1 MNSRSNK
8 DFIIVADTDRG
19 LVREKNE
26 DYYGIFEPEANDLIE
41 RLGVLLIVSD
51 GMGGHFSGAEASR
64 ASVELI
70 SEIYFDATGGEP
82 VERLKHAF
90 GAAND
95 YIFDDIGKGVESMAG
110 TTCTAALLFP
120 EFAIVAHAGDSRAY
134 IFRKDE
140 VEQLTVDHSV
150 VGEMMRKGVLTK
162 EEARNHPHR
171 NVITRAMGL
180 RRGVQVD
187 IIESVP
193 FWPGDT
199 LLLCSDGLTSMVREE
214 DITKIV
220 TSLPPEEAARA
231 LIIRAKKE
239 GGNDNIT
246 VVLARKRDR

>member
-1 MNSRSNK
+1 MTNRANK

-26 DYYGIFEPEANDLIE
+26 DYYGIFEPEMSDLIE
-41 RLGVLLIVSD
+41 QLGILVIVSD

-70 SEIYFDATGGEP
+70 SEIYFDEAEGEP
-82 VERLKHAF
+82 VERLKTAF
-90 GAAND
+90 DQAND

-110 TTCTAALLFP
+110 TTCTAAILFP
-120 EFAIVAHAGDSRAY
+120 EFAHVAHAGDSRAY
-134 IFRKDE
+134 LFRKDE

-150 VGEMMRKGVLTK
+150 VGEMLRKGVLTK

-180 RRGVQVD
+180 RKGVQVD

-199 LLLCSDGLTSMVREE
+199 LLLCSDGLTSMVSEE
-214 DITKIV
+214 EITKIV
-220 TSLPPEEAARA
+220 TTLPPDEAAQE
-231 LIIRAKKE
+231 LIDRAKGE
-239 GGNDNIT
+239 GGSDNIT
-246 VVLARKRDR
+246 VILARKSER

>member
-1 MNSRSNK
+1 MNSKANK

-26 DYYGIFEPEANDLIE
+26 DYYGIFEPEASDLIE
-41 RLGVLLIVSD
+41 QLGILVIVSD

-70 SEIYFDATGGEP
+70 SEIYFDEAEGEP
-82 VERLKHAF
+82 VERLKTAF
-90 GAAND
+90 DMAND
-95 YIFDDIGKGVESMAG
+95 YIFDDIGKGVEGMAG

-120 EFAIVAHAGDSRAY
+120 EFAHVAHAGDSRAY
-134 IFRKDE
+134 LFRKDE

-180 RRGVQVD
+180 RKGVQVD

-199 LLLCSDGLTSMVREE
+199 LLICSDGLTSMVSEE
-214 DITKIV
+214 EITKIV
-220 TSLPPEEAARA
+220 AAMPPKEAAQA
-231 LIIRAKKE
+231 LIDKAKDE
-239 GGNDNIT
+239 GGSDNIT
-246 VVLARKRDR
+246 VILARKSDR

>member
-1 MNSRSNK
+1 MNSQTNK

-26 DYYGIFEPEANDLIE
+26 DYYGIFEPEKSELIE
-41 RLGVLLIVSD
+41 RLGVLVIVSD

-70 SEIYFDATGGEP
+70 SEIYFDRAEGEP
-82 VERLKHAF
+82 LERLKTAF
-90 GAAND
+90 DLAND
-95 YIFDDIGKGVESMAG
+95 CIFDDIGNGVEGMAG

-120 EFAIVAHAGDSRAY
+120 EFAVVAHAGDSRAY
-134 IFRKDE
+134 LFRRDE

-162 EEARNHPHR
+162 EEARTHPHR

-180 RRGVQVD
+180 KKGVEVD
-187 IIESVP
+187 VIESVP
-193 FWPGDT
+193 LWPGDT
-199 LLLCSDGLTSMVREE
+199 LLLCSDGLTSMVSEE
-214 DITKIV
+214 EIRKIV
-220 TSLPPEEAARA
+220 AALPPEEASQA
-231 LIIRAKKE
+231 LIIKAKKE

>member
-1 MNSRSNK
+1 MDDRANK

-26 DYYGIFEPEANDLIE
+26 DYYGIFEPETDELIG
-41 RLGVLLIVSD
+41 RLGILVIVSD

-64 ASVELI
+64 TSVELI
-70 SEIYFDATGGEP
+70 SEIYFDEAEGEP
-82 VERLKHAF
+82 LERLKTAF
-90 GAAND
+90 EMAND
-95 YIFDDIGKGVESMAG
+95 FLFDDVGKGVEGMAG

-140 VEQLTVDHSV
+140 VEQLTTDHSV

-180 RRGVQVD
+180 RKGVQVD
-187 IIESVP
+187 IVESVP
-193 FWPGDT
+193 LWPGDT
-199 LLLCSDGLTSMVREE
+199 LLLCSDGLTSMVSEKE
-214 DITKIV
+214 IAKIV
-220 TSLPPEEAARA
+220 TALPPEEAAEA
-231 LIIRAKKE
+231 LIISAKK
-239 GGNDNIT
+239 GGGTDNIT
-246 VVLARKRDR
+246 VVVARKRDR